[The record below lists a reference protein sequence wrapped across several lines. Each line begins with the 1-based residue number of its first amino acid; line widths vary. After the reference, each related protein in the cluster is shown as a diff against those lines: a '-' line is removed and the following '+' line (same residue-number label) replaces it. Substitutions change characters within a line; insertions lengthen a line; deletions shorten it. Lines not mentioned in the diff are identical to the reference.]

1 MSNTT
6 VRQVI
11 TDSMRA
17 RGVAEYIDS
26 AEAVIADVEAA
37 AENLV
42 ANLTEVA
49 VDLGLTEAQAEGVL
63 IKVGLVQQPAPEPA
77 ATVTGEA
84 TPSNSVEGQ
93 IATLQQQVADLVA
106 LAERHLGRI

>member
-11 TDSMRA
+11 TDSINA
-17 RGVAEYIDS
+17 HGLGEYLGQ

-49 VDLGLTEAQAEGVL
+49 VDQGLTEAQAEGIL

-77 ATVTGEA
+77 ATVTEA
-84 TPSNSVEGQ
+84 TDDSIHGILNRLTASVERLE
-93 IATLQQQVADLVA
+93 AAA
-106 LAERHLGRI
+106 RRHGVSV